1 MWFFLSIKNLF
12 RNLRRTIAISLTVA
26 MGTGAL
32 FAFDGF
38 INGVLKELRY
48 STIHANYGYGQI
60 FTAGYKEKV
69 FEEPTK
75 QWIENGAELEEFL
88 YSIDGV
94 ESVFPRVGFSAL
106 LKSNKTTV
114 SGFGQGVIAARE
126 AEFFHSLNIE
136 EGEPLQDQR
145 MGLLL
150 GKGLAKALQVGP
162 GDLVQVIATS
172 NKGYLKKDRFQVTG
186 IFHTGASDFDNR
198 MFRIQLPEAQKLLKT
213 AKIESVALGID
224 DKVHW
229 GAISDKIQEAY
240 PQLEASSFDV
250 LDKIYYQHS
259 VQWLKAQFKVV
270 LIIILTIVL
279 LGIFNSISSSIL
291 ERKQEIGN
299 LRANGEPV
307 FKVMKVVLAE
317 GGLIALLGSSIGML
331 SAYSL
336 LTLLSRGG
344 LMMPPGPGQT
354 RPFLVTFSFEWQ
366 SIGIT
371 LALSLFAALVAS
383 FIAAFK
389 VARLPIAKALR
400 S

>member
-106 LKSNKTTV
+106 LKSNRTTV

-150 GKGLAKALQVGP
+150 GKGLAKALQVEP

-229 GAISDKIQEAY
+229 GEISEKIQEAY

-307 FKVMKVVLAE
+307 LKVMKVVLAE